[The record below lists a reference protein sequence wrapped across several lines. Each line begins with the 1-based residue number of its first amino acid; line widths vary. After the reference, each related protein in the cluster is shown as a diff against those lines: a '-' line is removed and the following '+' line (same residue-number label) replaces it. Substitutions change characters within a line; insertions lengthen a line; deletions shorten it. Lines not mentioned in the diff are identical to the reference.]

1 MKTTFFILLV
11 VEILALLKLG
21 IASDR
26 QDNSDASTLKAF
38 DFFMVLFCSVIF
50 DIVFAIVWVIVRH
63 HH

>member
-26 QDNSDASTLKAF
+26 ESGEAGIGDAMG
-38 DFFMVLFCSVIF
+38 FFAVLFFSIVI
-50 DIVFAIVWVIVRH
+50 DIVYAIVWAIVRH